1 MNRNSINSGITEGF
15 GKPRRKRIVTV
26 KWVNIK
32 DVKPVRQV
40 SVELR
45 LKNIYTELGL
55 SSQEILNN
63 KLKLIKNG

>member
-1 MNRNSINSGITEGF
+1 MNNNNINSGITEGF
-15 GKPRRKRIVTV
+15 SKSRRKRITTT

-45 LKNIYTELGL
+45 LKNIYRELGM
-55 SSQEILNN
+55 SSQEILTN